1 MNLQPGILFH
11 DRYLLQE
18 MKGRGSFG
26 EVWHANDQQIGV
38 DVAIKVYV
46 SLDTRGVEEFKSEF
60 VTAFGLNHPNLLH
73 AYYYDVCEDRPYL
86 VMPYCP
92 HSSVDLLGN
101 MDENT
106 IWRFIHDV
114 ASGLEYL
121 HRMDIVHHDIKPDN
135 ILMDERGN
143 FLITDFGISVKLRS
157 TLRNNSE
164 IESKS
169 KTAGGAIPYMA
180 PELFESNP
188 ASINATDIWALG
200 ASLYELITGEL
211 PFFGQGGVLQ
221 RMGAEIPE
229 IHGNYSGEVEKIVK
243 WCLAF
248 NTWDRPMAKQLVKL
262 SQAALEGEKININ
275 EGNQGTEGAK
285 RLEEKIKAEE
295 ARKAEEVRRLEK
307 ERKAEEARREKE
319 AEKER
324 KAKEAWEAE
333 EARRAEKERKAKEA
347 REAEEAR
354 RAEKE
359 RKAKEAREAEE
370 ARRAEKEQKAK
381 EAREAEE
388 ARRAEKERKAREA
401 EEARRAEKERKAKE
415 AREAEEAR
423 RAEKERKA
431 KEAREAE
438 EARRAEKER
447 KAKEAREAE
456 EARRAEKERKAKE
469 AREAEEARR
478 AEKERKVEEARKAKG
493 KQEDHQLN
501 NNEASPQPRKKK
513 NGKAV
518 VWTIIALLLG
528 GGLYFCFRPKP
539 ILRPEPI
546 PRPESDPNKPI
557 SDKPEPK
564 KEDTIVSFE
573 RAKKMLIDSSSASKG
588 LEMLIALADSG
599 DYESSFLLSRIYYDP
614 SIYAYYYLDE
624 WRTMKENCNLQS
636 DNNKAHQYL
645 MKAYNLG
652 GDTIQDHVLFYEL
665 GCDFCYDNRGVA
677 RNWKKARWCFE
688 RVDTILKDHPD
699 AEPSLNRDTL
709 KKKLDATEYLRRQ
722 KVKP

>member
-388 ARRAEKERKAREA
+388 ARRAEKERKA
-401 EEARRAEKERKAKE
+401 KE
-415 AREAEEAR
+415 AS
-423 RAEKERKA
+423 
-431 KEAREAE
+431 
-438 EARRAEKER
+438 
-447 KAKEAREAE
+447 
-456 EARRAEKERKAKE
+456 
-469 AREAEEARR
+469 EAEEARR